1 MLLFSTYE
9 RGLIMNIGDYVKV
22 IEQDITGF
30 IVEIY
35 GNKAVI
41 EDDCSEYLAP
51 DNRLEYR
58 LTELERV

>member
-1 MLLFSTYE
+1 
-9 RGLIMNIGDYVKV
+9 MNIGNYVKV

-51 DNRLEYR
+51 DNRLEYH